1 MYHVDGRIGLIAP
14 KHLIVLTFQYFDI

>member
-14 KHLIVLTFQYFDI
+14 KHF